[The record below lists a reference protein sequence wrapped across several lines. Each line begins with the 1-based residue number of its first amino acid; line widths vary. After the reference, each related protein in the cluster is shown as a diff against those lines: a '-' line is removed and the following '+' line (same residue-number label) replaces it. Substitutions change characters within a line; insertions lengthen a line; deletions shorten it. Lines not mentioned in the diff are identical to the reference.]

1 PNPAERWPSMDSL
14 LAALQRDPDERL
26 RRWLAVAGA
35 AALTGLGVASLAWW
49 RGRTA
54 PVCGGAAAQLAGV
67 WDDARRGAAR
77 AAFAATGKPFA
88 ADAFA
93 RADAAILAQAA
104 RWTDMY
110 RGACEATRVRGEQS
124 EQVLDLRMACLSQR
138 RDELRGLADALA
150 HADARAVE
158 KAPQAAASLAAIADC
173 GDVALLR
180 SPVPVPTG
188 ADARA
193 GGAAARG
200 RLAEARALALLAR
213 FPQAFGLAIPA
224 ALDAAALRYRPLEA
238 EALLVVGQL
247 QSDTGDPRAAERTL
261 RAAILAAEAGRHG
274 AVAAQAATL
283 LTRVVGVDL
292 DRRDDGQ
299 EGAARAAASIE
310 ALGGESRLAAQL
322 DNNLGVLYYALE
334 RWDESM
340 ARHRAA
346 LAEREKAYG
355 AESPFVAQS
364 LSNIGLVHYAQ
375 GHFDEAIAIHR

>member
-1 PNPAERWPSMDSL
+1 ERWPSMDSL

-54 PVCGGAAAQLAGV
+54 PVCGGAAAQLAGG
-67 WDDARRGAAR
+67 WDDARRRAAR

-180 SPVPVPTG
+180 SPCPSRR
-188 ADARA
+188 ARTR
-193 GGAAARG
+193 ARG
-200 RLAEARALALLAR
+200 RR
-213 FPQAFGLAIPA
+213 
-224 ALDAAALRYRPLEA
+224 
-238 EALLVVGQL
+238 
-247 QSDTGDPRAAERTL
+247 PRAVASPR
-261 RAAILAAEAGRHG
+261 RAPWPSWRGFPRRSG
-274 AVAAQAATL
+274 WRSRPPS
-283 LTRVVGVDL
+283 TRPRCVIARS
-292 DRRDDGQ
+292 RRRRSSSSD
-299 EGAARAAASIE
+299 
-310 ALGGESRLAAQL
+310 
-322 DNNLGVLYYALE
+322 
-334 RWDESM
+334 
-340 ARHRAA
+340 
-346 LAEREKAYG
+346 
-355 AESPFVAQS
+355 
-364 LSNIGLVHYAQ
+364 
-375 GHFDEAIAIHR
+375 